1 MKDLSNVPG
10 IDNTDPNYV
19 NGKVV
24 ELVTLVKE
32 DIHQDIIQFFQKI
45 MDLESIVANDNQ
57 DNEAN
62 GYQTLQ
68 AMVALINSE
77 AYTKTESNDRFLEEA
92 ENLAD
97 LDNPTTARTN
107 LDVFSKSETSGL
119 ISNNVKLG
127 GGVTSAGAIDGNIKK
142 LGSWTVAKSS
152 TGVYTVTHTLGT
164 QDLIIIA
171 TASSTDQNIVA
182 DVFNKTNTSF
192 RLLVR
197 DTSGHTV
204 ADGSFNFIA
213 LQ

>member
-1 MKDLSNVPG
+1 MARDLSAQPG
-10 IDNTDPNYV
+10 IGNDGNFL
-19 NGKVV
+19 NGN
-24 ELVTLVKE
+24 LV
-32 DIHQDIIQFFQKI
+32 
-45 MDLESIVANDNQ
+45 DNQ
-57 DNEAN
+57 TVVGEGVNQDMVQIWQKLLDLAGITPHALADNEST
-62 GYQTLQ
+62 GYQLLQ
-68 AMVALINSE
+68 ALIFLINSE
-77 AYTKTESNDRFLEEA
+77 AYTKSESDDKFLDEA

-97 LDNPTTARTN
+97 LDNPATARTN

-142 LGSWTVAKSS
+142 LGDWTVAKSS
-152 TGVYTVTHTLGT
+152 PGVYTVTHTLNT

-171 TASSTDQNIVA
+171 TASGTDQNIVA

-197 DTSGHTV
+197 DTSGHAV